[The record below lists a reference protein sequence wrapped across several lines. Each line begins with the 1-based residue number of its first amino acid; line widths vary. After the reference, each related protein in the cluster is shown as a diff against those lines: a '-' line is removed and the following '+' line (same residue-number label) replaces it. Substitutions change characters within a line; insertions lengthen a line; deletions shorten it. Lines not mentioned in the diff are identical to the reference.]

1 MAKAGLKRTAGRAF
15 IKYKERADLEQ
26 MWSKWLKRVIKLF
39 EYIFVRVLRLQG
51 GLLATARKTRPLL
64 LHAHLKR

>member
-1 MAKAGLKRTAGRAF
+1 MAKPGLKRTAGRAF
-15 IKYKERADLEQ
+15 IKYKERANLEQ

-51 GLLATARKTRPLL
+51 GRLATRGKHVLSFCMLT
-64 LHAHLKR
+64 

>member
-1 MAKAGLKRTAGRAF
+1 MTKAGLKRTAGRAF

-39 EYIFVRVLRLQG
+39 EYIFVRVLRLQRWPSRN
-51 GLLATARKTRPLL
+51 ARKTRPLL
-64 LHAHLKR
+64 LHAHLKC

>member
-51 GLLATARKTRPLL
+51 GRLA
-64 LHAHLKR
+64 KRGKHVLSFCMLT

>member
-39 EYIFVRVLRLQG
+39 EYIFVRVLRLQNG
-51 GLLATARKTRPLL
+51 RLATRGKHVLSFCMLT
-64 LHAHLKR
+64 